1 MQTEQSLT
9 TQQTASTPKTWKPT
23 TAGILDIIVAGG
35 TLLGSLLFLIAA
47 IVLANGSSFA
57 NFTAEDLAGMSIGA
71 AVAGVMA
78 AVLAGLGVLELIA
91 GIYAI
96 RRKNWGLALAGS
108 IVAAL
113 PFEVLGI
120 LALIFV
126 AMGKNEFD

>member
-23 TAGILDIIVAGG
+23 TAGILDIIVATG

-47 IVLANGSSFA
+47 IVLANGSSFG
-57 NFTAEDLAGMSIGA
+57 NFTTEDLAGMSIGA
-71 AVAGVMA
+71 AVVGVMA

-96 RRKNWGLALAGS
+96 KRKNWGLALAGS